1 MQIANHLFF
10 AEIERL
16 LTEGSEAEF
25 RLNGNSMR
33 PLLRNGRDVVIIA
46 PVAAERV
53 AEGDV
58 VLFRY
63 QGKHILHRIIKRSG
77 ENLLL
82 AGDGNYCR
90 FETATTSEV
99 IGRLVRVRRPS
110 GKVISCESR
119 SWRWRSKAWLSLPA
133 IVRRIILGLAR
144 RLSRSW

>member
-10 AEIERL
+10 AEIEQL
-16 LTEGSEAEF
+16 LAEGSEAEF

-33 PLLRNGRDVVIIA
+33 PLLRNGRDVVVIA
-46 PVAAERV
+46 PVATDTV
-53 AEGDV
+53 AVGDV

-63 QGKHILHRIIKRSG
+63 HGKHILHRIIKRSG
-77 ENLLL
+77 EKLLL

-90 FETATTSEV
+90 FETATTHEV

-110 GKVISCESR
+110 GKVIDCTSR
-119 SWRWRSKAWLSLPA
+119 AWQRRSNLWLALPPM
-133 IVRRIILGLAR
+133 VRRIILGIAR

>member
-16 LTEGSEAEF
+16 LAEGSEAEF

-46 PVAAERV
+46 PVANEPV

-99 IGRLVRVRRPS
+99 IGRLARVRRPS
-110 GKVISCESR
+110 GRVIDCKSR
-119 SWRWRSKAWLSLPA
+119 AWKRRSKMWLALPPM
-133 IVRRIILGLAR
+133 VRRIILGLAR